1 MKGYSTLSLTY
12 IQSIESDFA
21 LMDGI
26 VLPLALALL
35 SVLLR
40 SVRLLILPILS
51 IAISALVTFSIM
63 YGITFVFDIVSFA
76 PSLMMSLLIAMSIDY
91 SLFLLSR
98 YREELL
104 TGKKSREIVEVVIAT
119 AGLHTI
125 LLF

>member
-1 MKGYSTLSLTY
+1 
-12 IQSIESDFA
+12 
-21 LMDGI
+21 MDGI

-40 SVRLLILPILS
+40 SIRLLVLPILC

-63 YGITFVFDIVSFA
+63 YGITFIFDIVSFA

-104 TGKKSREIVEVVIAT
+104 AGKNHRQVVEIVVAT
-119 AGLHTI
+119 AGTI
-125 LLF
+125 AIAMDINRQATLSLYLVLLLQHASWA